1 MSIRLIF
8 ILFILMFVNQ
18 CIGASYGAFREGF
31 QKKKLLA
38 GLWRYATVLA
48 GYAAIALTVHLARN
62 ALDGIEYVSGI
73 LMIVLGANPL
83 LALKY
88 LWKGAFGTAANLG
101 TTLAKATPL
110 IFTALCAC
118 FAYKC
123 GVFNLG
129 GEGQFIMKA
138 MWA

>member
-73 LMIVLGANPL
+73 LMEPIARYFLKIVEK
-83 LALKY
+83 LK
-88 LWKGAFGTAANLG
+88 K
-101 TTLAKATPL
+101 
-110 IFTALCAC
+110 I
-118 FAYKC
+118 
-123 GVFNLG
+123 VD
-129 GEGQFIMKA
+129 GEE
-138 MWA
+138 